1 MHTGSTGNV
10 LSFSET
16 RAHQAVQQKAE
27 QFMLYNQKQLTR
39 VYPSAYRIDS
49 SNFNPLPYWNVGC
62 QLGRCRMENLL
73 PSPSVCDKWILSLS
87 MTPEFSLSSV
97 ALNYQSEGRVMQLNE
112 AKFRVNGNC
121 GYVLKPQQMC
131 KGNVPLYISYC
142 VKPFRKCLHMKS

>member
-1 MHTGSTGNV
+1 M

-27 QFMLYNQKQLTR
+27 QFMLYNQRQLTR

-49 SNFNPLPYWNVGC
+49 SNFNPVPYWNVGC
-62 QLGRCRMENLL
+62 QLGRSCIKGSFPFGVYV
-73 PSPSVCDKWILSLS
+73 PSNIILING
-87 MTPEFSLSSV
+87 TPHFSLSV

-131 KGNVPLYISYC
+131 KGKVP
-142 VKPFRKCLHMKS
+142 V